1 MPNAGWSEL
10 ASQSILHTFIGALY
24 VEALVRGWRIRH
36 PGQRMALRLVAL
48 STPLVLVPALVWLY
62 PARRSPGF
70 LDGEALFAGRHWD
83 ELRILGLGLNQL
95 WLAAFALAGTLLF
108 LMDLLPLFRRRRD
121 EWPGTAPPVEVAGSV
136 SELARQMRLPLPAIH
151 FRETRQPF
159 LFCTGV
165 RRPALVISRGTL
177 DILDPEELRAALAH
191 ELAHL
196 SERDPAASW
205 GLMGARALQ
214 FFNPAFQV
222 VARALARDAEW
233 RADET
238 AARVCGDRLALASGL
253 LKLYRATEGLP
264 PAPGRGNLPLGGA
277 LTGPLAEA
285 RALDMESRCRR
296 LLEPASRPAPWG
308 APRVLA
314 ILAALACLL
323 YFVT

>member
-36 PGQRMALRLVAL
+36 PGQRMALRLLAL
-48 STPLVLVPALVWLY
+48 ATPLVLVPSLVWLY
-62 PARRSPGF
+62 PARATPGF
-70 LDGEALFAGRHWD
+70 VDGEALFAGRHWD
-83 ELRILGLGLNQL
+83 ELRLLGVGLDQL
-95 WLAAFALAGTLLF
+95 WLGAFALAGTSLF
-108 LMDLLPLFRRRRD
+108 LMDLLPLFRRRKD
-121 EWPGTAPPVEVAGSV
+121 EWPGTAPPDAVAGEV
-136 SELARQMRLPLPAIH
+136 SALAHQMRMPLPAIH

-177 DILDPEELRAALAH
+177 DLLDPEELRAALAH

-196 SERDPAASW
+196 AERDPSASW
-205 GLMGARALQ
+205 GLMGVRALQ

-233 RADET
+233 RADDA
-238 AARVCGDRLALASGL
+238 AARACGDRLALASGL

-264 PAPGRGNLPLGGA
+264 PAPGRSNLPFGGA

-296 LLEPASRPAPWG
+296 LLEPAPRPAPGG
-308 APRVLA
+308 ALRVLA
-314 ILAALACLL
+314 ILGALSCLL